1 MLIKPQSYNTVQ
13 TFFLLL
19 INLAY
24 ASNCTSLFKKNLIKK
39 ILERP
44 ALSVSQILSCKVL
57 QQIIFYLDLVWKTY
71 HVLFSFLM
79 LYFNN
84 KDLIIF

>member
-1 MLIKPQSYNTVQ
+1 MLQ
-13 TFFLLL
+13 TAQAFL
-19 INLAY
+19 
-24 ASNCTSLFKKNLIKK
+24 KKNLIKN

-44 ALSVSQILSCKVL
+44 ALSVSQIFSCKVL

-71 HVLFSFLM
+71 RVLFSFLM